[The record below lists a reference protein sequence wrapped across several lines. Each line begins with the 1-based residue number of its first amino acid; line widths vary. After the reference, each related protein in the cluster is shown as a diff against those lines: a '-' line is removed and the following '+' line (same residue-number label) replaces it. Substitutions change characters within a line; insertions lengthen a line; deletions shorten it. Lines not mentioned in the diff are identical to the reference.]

1 MAKMTTRKKPVP
13 VDEYMNTSHLG
24 EFKSSLLRMR
34 EVCLQDLA
42 NAHDDAIEDRVPAP
56 DDVDRSD
63 QRMEMESRARTIERL
78 SYLKREIDSALR
90 RIEEGE
96 FGYCEESGDEIGLPR
111 LRANPLARYTIEV
124 QSRREHMGRLKAV
137 A

>member
-42 NAHDDAIEDRVPAP
+42 NAHDDASRIGC
-56 DDVDRSD
+56 
-63 QRMEMESRARTIERL
+63 QRLT
-78 SYLKREIDSALR
+78 
-90 RIEEGE
+90 
-96 FGYCEESGDEIGLPR
+96 
-111 LRANPLARYTIEV
+111 T
-124 QSRREHMGRLKAV
+124 
-137 A
+137 